1 VKILAEKLK
10 ENQLYILPDSLRSQ
24 LAEPM
29 GQLYTFIDDVPPE
42 RRILPLLQ
50 QQNSLVVTVGDVVT
64 DSLFSVH
71 FYPNIAIIDNKTLRG
86 EYKSNNL
93 SNLETF
99 YVRNPPA
106 TITHSAWNMI
116 HNLYK
121 SFKEDNIREKMDLS
135 HHSNKEN
142 TKIVV
147 IDGEEDLLVIPCIM
161 VAPIGSL
168 ILYGQPKQGIV
179 IINVNKSVKETIAN
193 LLQKFE
199 KKTSVQS

>member
-1 VKILAEKLK
+1 VKILSEKLK

>member
-1 VKILAEKLK
+1 MLK
-10 ENQLYILPDSLRSQ
+10 ENQLFILPDSLRSQ
-24 LAEPM
+24 LAKPM
-29 GQLYTFIDDVPPE
+29 GLLYTFVDDVPPE
-42 RRILPLLQ
+42 KRILPMLQ
-50 QQNSLVVTVGDVVT
+50 QHTNLIVTVGDVVT
-64 DSLFSVH
+64 DSLFSIH
-71 FYPNIAIIDNKTLRG
+71 FYPNIAIVDNKTLRG
-86 EYKSNNL
+86 EYKSNNF

-99 YVRNPPA
+99 SVKNPPA
-106 TITHSAWNMI
+106 TITYFAWNLI

-121 SFKEDNIREKMDLS
+121 SFKEDNISDKMDLS

-161 VAPIGSL
+161 AAPIGSL
-168 ILYGQPKQGIV
+168 IIYGQPKQGIV
-179 IINVNKSVKETIAN
+179 VINVNKSIRETTAN

>member
-1 VKILAEKLK
+1 MAEKLK